1 MKKASFLGLILLS
14 LRLFVFAEQGYD
26 LSSPDG
32 SIRIR
37 VILTENVY
45 YSLEVDGKEVM
56 EPSPISMSTNRG
68 ILGHKPVITSAEHTS
83 GDHLIT
89 PVWGIRKEVRDRY
102 NQLRLDFEG
111 GYSLLF
117 RAYNDGIAYRFAT
130 ELKGE
135 LIIQDE
141 LVQYRFDD
149 DLTMVNHVVD
159 SYTTSYEKFYTR
171 QKITEFGPDNLIS
184 LPSIVVAG
192 DLKLAVLESDLYD
205 YPGMYISKLSAHSWN
220 RFSGKFP
227 GYPLKE
233 EPGGTRFFNIV
244 VTERAD
250 YISRTTGT
258 REFPWRV
265 IAVARS
271 DEELLDSDL
280 VFKLARP
287 AKIDTDWIRPGKVS
301 WDWWNAL
308 NLEGVDFITGVNTP
322 TYKYFIDFA
331 SENGIEYVIMD
342 EWWSDQFD
350 LFLINPDLDMEY
362 LTSYAKEKGV
372 GLILWTVWHTID
384 RQKEEVFRMF
394 RDWGIAGVKI
404 DFIDRDDQLAIEFY
418 ERIVREAAKYQLLVD
433 FHGCSKPTGL
443 HRTYPNL
450 INYEAVRGLEYN
462 KFSPEPETP
471 EHDLNIAFI
480 RMLAGPMDY
489 TPGAMENAVQGDF
502 HTSRGNPMSHGTR
515 CQQLGMY
522 VVYFAPLQMLCD
534 APTQY
539 EKYPDILEFLSGV
552 PTIWDETMVLEG
564 KLGEYAVIARKKG
577 EDWYIGGMNDWNE
590 RTIRIEL
597 DRFAEGRYSA
607 SIFRDGIN
615 ANRQAEDYI
624 HETKEVSDQ
633 DVLEI
638 SMKKGG
644 GYAVVLKKIRE

>member
-1 MKKASFLGLILLS
+1 MKKLLLLAFLLISVNS
-14 LRLFVFAEQGYD
+14 LVAAEERYNIT
-26 LSSPDG
+26 SPDG
-32 SIRIR
+32 SIRVQ
-37 VILTENVY
+37 VIVTDNVY
-45 YSLEVDGKEVM
+45 YNLEVGGNEVIK
-56 EPSPISMSTNRG
+56 PSPISMNTNHG
-68 ILGHKPVITSAEHTS
+68 ILGLNPKIINTEMTSIDEVITT
-83 GDHLIT
+83 
-89 PVWGIRKEVRDRY
+89 VWGIRKEIKDVY
-102 NQLRLDFEG
+102 NQLRLDFQG
-111 GYSLLF
+111 GYALLF
-117 RAYNDGIAYRFAT
+117 RAYDDGIAYRFVT
-130 ELKGE
+130 DLKGE
-135 LIIQDE
+135 LIVYDE
-141 LVQYRFDD
+141 LVQYRFKENHM
-149 DLTMVNHVVD
+149 MVNHVVD
-159 SYTTSYEKFYTR
+159 FYTTSYEKFYTR
-171 QKITEFGPDNLIS
+171 QRITDFSPENLIS
-184 LPSIVVAG
+184 LPSIVSAG
-192 DLKLAVLESDLYD
+192 DLKLAIMEADLFE

-220 RFSGKFP
+220 RFSGKFAK
-227 GYPLKE
+227 YPLKE

-250 YISRTTGT
+250 YIAKTLGN

-265 IAVARS
+265 VAVARE
-271 DEELLDSDL
+271 DKELLDSDL
-280 VFKLARP
+280 VFKLSRP
-287 AKIDTDWIRPGKVS
+287 KKIETDWIHPGKVS

-308 NLEGVDFITGVNTP
+308 NLEGVDFETGVNTP

-331 SENGIEYVIMD
+331 SENGIPYVIMD

-350 LFLINPDLDMEY
+350 LFLVNPDLDMDY

-384 RQKEEVFRMF
+384 RQKEDAFKKF

-418 ERIVREAAKYQLLVD
+418 ERIVSEAAKYQLLVD

-502 HTSRGNPMSHGTR
+502 RTSRGNPMSHGTR

-539 EKYPDILEFLSGV
+539 EKYPDILGFLSEV
-552 PTIWDETMVLEG
+552 PTTWDETLVLDG
-564 KLGEYAVIARKKG
+564 KLGQYAVIARQKG
-577 EDWYIGGMNDWNE
+577 DDWYIGGMTDWNE
-590 RTIRIEL
+590 RTVRIDL
-597 DRFAEGRYSA
+597 GRFAEGIYSA
-607 SIFRDGIN
+607 EIFRDGVN

-624 HETKEVSDQ
+624 HKIKEVSDR
-633 DVLEI
+633 DVLDI
-638 SMKKGG
+638 TMKKGG
-644 GYAVVLKKIRE
+644 GFAVVLKKIP